1 MRSLIRL
8 TNTPITRREP
18 QTMNSGGKEVT
29 CGWKFRILQGQGIG
43 SLNFSLQRGTNDHS

>member
-18 QTMNSGGKEVT
+18 
-29 CGWKFRILQGQGIG
+29 I
-43 SLNFSLQRGTNDHS
+43 TNNEFWR